1 MGNICSISIS
11 LDGIFSS
18 CQDYTASR
26 AKSMYKLEDNLA
38 VLQTELQK
46 LTEARDDVITRVIIA
61 EQQQMK
67 RLNQV
72 QGWLSRVQAVEFEVG
87 EMIRDSSEEIEK
99 LCLGGYCSK
108 NYQSSYKFGKKVAEK
123 LKLVATLRGEGAFQV
138 VAERV
143 IIPKSAVEER
153 PSEPMVGLES
163 TFDEVWRCLEENQ
176 AGIFGLYG
184 MGGVGK
190 TTLLTQINNKFV
202 NTPEGF
208 NVVIWVTVSKEL
220 QLEKIQE
227 NIGKRLAH
235 FDEMWKY
242 KSLEEKALEI
252 FQILSKTRFVLLL
265 DDVWER
271 VDLTKVGVPLP
282 NPTTAS
288 KVIFTTRFVEVC
300 GHMETQRKFRVEC
313 LRHEEAWK
321 LFQKKVGEDT
331 LSSHPDIPEIAEIVA
346 KECGGLPLALITIGR
361 AMAYKKT
368 PQEWRYAVQVL
379 GGSAFEFPGMVK
391 EVYPLLKFSYD
402 SLSSDTVRTCFLYC
416 SLFPEDYSVSRRHLI
431 DCWIG
436 EGFLKDH
443 DSINDV
449 QDQGYYI
456 IGVLLHACLLEE
468 DGDDC
473 LKMHDVL
480 RDMALWIA
488 CEIEKK
494 SENFLVRAGIGITD
508 LPDVEKWKDVRRIS
522 LMENQLGYLSVIP
535 TCPHLQTL
543 FLNYNSLETIK
554 SSFFQYMPT
563 LRVLNLSYNDSLREL
578 PSGISTLVS
587 LQHLDLSETAIKVI
601 PEELKALINLKCLN
615 LENTSSLHT
624 IPQQLISTFSKLHV
638 LRMFNCGFVC
648 QTKDSVLSGD
658 GEFLVKEL
666 IGLKQLNMLS
676 ISLKS
681 YNALQIFL
689 SFNKF
694 QSCTQSLC
702 LLYFENSKPINFLSL
717 ANMKHLDSLS
727 IWNCKYLQE
736 LKINYAGEVQKV
748 LQTRGFRSLQTVH
761 IDYCLKLRDLTWLVL
776 APNLKVI
783 KISSCTGMEE
793 VISVQKLEEVPGLMG
808 NLNPFGKLQSLKLHH
823 LHKLKSI
830 YRDALSF
837 PHLKEMIV
845 YECPVLR
852 KLPLDSRSVKE
863 SNFVIEG
870 GKQWWEELQWEDQA
884 TQSAFHLCFKSR

>member
-18 CQDYTASR
+18 CQDYIASK
-26 AKSMYKLEDNLA
+26 AKYMYKLEDNLV

-46 LTEARDDVITRVIIA
+46 LTEARDDVMTRVIIA

-87 EMIRDSSEEIEK
+87 EMIRDSSEEIDK

-123 LKLVATLRGEGAFQV
+123 LKLVATLRGEGTFQV

-184 MGGVGK
+184 MGELSCNLKKFKKTSGK
-190 TTLLTQINNKFV
+190 GLLILMRC
-202 NTPEGF
+202 GS
-208 NVVIWVTVSKEL
+208 I
-220 QLEKIQE
+220 
-227 NIGKRLAH
+227 
-235 FDEMWKY
+235 
-242 KSLEEKALEI
+242 KALKRKPWR
-252 FQILSKTRFVLLL
+252 FSKVLSKTRFVLLL

-300 GHMETQRKFRVEC
+300 GHMETLRKFRVEC

-331 LSSHPDIPEIAEIVA
+331 LSCHPDIPEIAEIVA

-379 GGSAFEFPGMVK
+379 RGSAFEFPGMGK

-416 SLFPEDYSVSRRHLI
+416 SLFPEDYSISRRHLI

-473 LKMHDVL
+473 VKMHDVL

-587 LQHLDLSETAIKVI
+587 LQHLVLSETAIKVI

-666 IGLKQLNMLS
+666 
-676 ISLKS
+676 
-681 YNALQIFL
+681 
-689 SFNKF
+689 
-694 QSCTQSLC
+694 
-702 LLYFENSKPINFLSL
+702 
-717 ANMKHLDSLS
+717 D
-727 IWNCKYLQE
+727 
-736 LKINYAGEVQKV
+736 
-748 LQTRGFRSLQTVH
+748 
-761 IDYCLKLRDLTWLVL
+761 WLE
-776 APNLKVI
+776 AI
-783 KISSCTGMEE
+783 
-793 VISVQKLEEVPGLMG
+793 
-808 NLNPFGKLQSLKLHH
+808 
-823 LHKLKSI
+823 
-830 YRDALSF
+830 
-837 PHLKEMIV
+837 
-845 YECPVLR
+845 
-852 KLPLDSRSVKE
+852 
-863 SNFVIEG
+863 
-870 GKQWWEELQWEDQA
+870 
-884 TQSAFHLCFKSR
+884 

>member
-26 AKSMYKLEDNLA
+26 AKYMYKLEDNLA

-176 AGIFGLYG
+176 A
-184 MGGVGK
+184 
-190 TTLLTQINNKFV
+190 
-202 NTPEGF
+202 EGF

-235 FDEMWKY
+235 FDEMWK
-242 KSLEEKALEI
+242 
-252 FQILSKTRFVLLL
+252 
-265 DDVWER
+265 
-271 VDLTKVGVPLP
+271 
-282 NPTTAS
+282 
-288 KVIFTTRFVEVC
+288 
-300 GHMETQRKFRVEC
+300 
-313 LRHEEAWK
+313 HEEAWK

-331 LSSHPDIPEIAEIVA
+331 LSCHPDIPEIAEIVA

-379 GGSAFEFPGMVK
+379 RGSAFEFPGMGK

-473 LKMHDVL
+473 VKMHDVL

-689 SFNKF
+689 SFNKL

-808 NLNPFGKLQSLKLHH
+808 NLNPFAKLQSLKLHH

-830 YRDALSF
+830 YRDALPF
-837 PHLKEMIV
+837 PHMKEMIV

-870 GKQWWEELQWEDQA
+870 GKQWWEELQWADQA